1 MGLAGKVILIAL
13 AAFGALMLLDWVL
26 GWVFGL
32 LKFLLLVVVVIAI
45 AAFVVSLVTNDDEE

>member
-13 AAFGALMLLDWVL
+13 AAFGALMLVDWVL

-32 LKFLLLVVVVIAI
+32 LKFLLLVVVVIAV
-45 AAFVVSLVTNDDEE
+45 AAFVVSLASKDDD